1 MTQHQKILQLHENR
15 EWVCQAEYR
24 NISWCP
30 HKRRTDICEG
40 RAKDLEGNKIP
51 AGTYYFDWKECGHE
65 IKGSRDYLLVNRVK
79 PLEAKYLQVGRTIEC
94 GACHPEKFASCKKLE
109 ETYKDYGWKC
119 ECICHE
125 IPEFIHE

>member
-1 MTQHQKILQLHENR
+1 MTQHQRILQLHENR

-24 NISWCP
+24 NISWCK

-79 PLEAKYLQVGRTIEC
+79 PLEAKSPQKKALDTIFNQLIDMKKHEC
-94 GACHPEKFASCKKLE
+94 HKPYIPQEEKLNL
-109 ETYKDYGWKC
+109 
-119 ECICHE
+119 
-125 IPEFIHE
+125 